1 MTGFEADVDRLSA
14 RAKDFDAL
22 VERAARISAELE
34 QALDGAPWGD
44 DMVGQSFAAAHTAPA
59 AEAVERVKGLAGG
72 LGGAGGSFAD
82 AARRYQAGDTGA
94 ADAIRG
100 E

>member
-22 VERAARISAELE
+22 SSRAGQISAELA

-44 DMVGQSFAAAHTAPA
+44 DVVGRSFAAAHVKSADETAARLQALPA
-59 AEAVERVKGLAGG
+59 DLGDAGG
-72 LGGAGGSFAD
+72 TFAD
-82 AARRYQAGDTGA
+82 AGRRYQAGDADA
-94 ADAIRG
+94 ADSIRKQ
-100 E
+100 